1 MFVIVALANQNRLN
15 QNAQQTEG
23 TPVLASSVLV
33 LTEIAPHA
41 LLWQQGSMI
50 KKKCL
55 LLISN
60 LID

>member
-50 KKKCL
+50 KKNACY
-55 LLISN
+55 
-60 LID
+60 